1 MKESKKVIA
10 ERLRNE
16 MDYFSGTEHYYNS
29 WIHKFKYTDG
39 IKAFCEKAKAFWF
52 LDLVNSLFFNQRL
65 RKRMNNDL
73 IVIKLKVEENN
84 TCVVSFKDSEK
95 VFYEQAIQFT
105 DCPIGEWVFYYD
117 NGVLMWNEEY

>member
-1 MKESKKVIA
+1 METSKKVIA
-10 ERLRNE
+10 KQLENE
-16 MDYFSGTEHYYNS
+16 MAYYSGTENYYSS

-39 IKAFCEKAKAFWF
+39 IKGFCEKAKAFWF

-65 RKRMNNDL
+65 RKRMNGDF

-95 VFYEQAIQFT
+95 VFYEQAIAYT

-117 NGVLMWNEEY
+117 NGILMWNGEY